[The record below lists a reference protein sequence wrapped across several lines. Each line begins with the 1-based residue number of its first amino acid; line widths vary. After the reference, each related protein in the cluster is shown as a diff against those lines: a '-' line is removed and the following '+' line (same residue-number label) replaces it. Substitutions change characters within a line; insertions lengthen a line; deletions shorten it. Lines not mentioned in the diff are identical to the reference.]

1 MKAIVILYEG
11 RELPFQL
18 EGEIAALLSRIGVAG
33 DTVHISKATDA
44 EVEEFVA
51 KEAIPLGV
59 SHMKIDINSTVKAS
73 IDYIVNRYS
82 DLISGDP
89 VKLALQIA
97 SDVHAGGTIEA
108 EYEAEMLKS
117 CITAI
122 ANCSTTTQRRYKL
135 NKSLFSTIQLIYNN
149 HLKSSYV

>member
-1 MKAIVILYEG
+1 MKAVLILYEG
-11 RELPFQL
+11 RELPLGL
-18 EGEIAALLSRIGVAG
+18 EGDIAAWFSRIGVASN
-33 DTVHISKATDA
+33 TVHISKATDA

-51 KEAIPLGV
+51 KEMIPLNANHV
-59 SHMKIDINSTVKAS
+59 KIDINSTVKAA

-97 SDVHAGGTIEA
+97 SDVHAGGTMEA
-108 EYEAEMLKS
+108 ENEAEMLKS

-122 ANCSTTTQRRYKL
+122 AKCSATTQRRYKL
-135 NKSLFSTIQLIYNN
+135 SKSLLSTIQLIYNN
-149 HLKSSYV
+149 HLK